1 MILYFSATGNSKYVA
16 ARLAVAAF
24 RSSLSS
30 RICKNGSAE
39 NSAEPS
45 CLFLCVF
52 VDLRKHVVHAGGV
65 AGIGVHRVEQRAS
78 VVI

>member
-16 ARLAVAAF
+16 GRLAVAAF

-39 NSAEPS
+39 KSAEPS
-45 CLFLCVF
+45 SFRQHRTIRRCCLYFFAYL
-52 VDLRKHVVHAGGV
+52 
-65 AGIGVHRVEQRAS
+65 
-78 VVI
+78 